1 MRIRKKE
8 LGNSNIVGARIEKRR
23 KELGMSQKDLLA
35 KLQVMEIDL
44 NSSGLSKI
52 EGQIRG
58 VSDFE
63 LVAFSKILDLT
74 LNQLVGLE

>member
-1 MRIRKKE
+1 MRTRKQE
-8 LGNSNIVGARIEKRR
+8 IGDRNLVGVRIENRR
-23 KELGMSQKDLLA
+23 KELKMSQKDLLA
-35 KLQVMEIDL
+35 KLHLMEIEMT
-44 NSSGLSKI
+44 SSGLSKI

-58 VSDFE
+58 VSDKE

>member
-1 MRIRKKE
+1 MRIRKQE
-8 LGNSNIVGARIEKRR
+8 LGDRNLVGARIENRR
-23 KELGMSQKDLLA
+23 KELKMSQKDLLA
-35 KLQVMEIDL
+35 KLQVMGIEM

-58 VSDFE
+58 VTDKE

-74 LNQLVGLE
+74 INQLVGLE

>member
-1 MRIRKKE
+1 MRIRKQE
-8 LGNSNIVGARIEKRR
+8 LGDKNLVGARVLQRR

-35 KLQVMEIDL
+35 RLQVEGVDL

-58 VSDFE
+58 VSDKE
-63 LVAFSKILDLT
+63 LVALSSV
-74 LNQLVGLE
+74 LNISVAELLGI

>member
-23 KELGMSQKDLLA
+23 KELGLSQKDLPA
-35 KLQVMEIDL
+35 KLQVMEIEL

-58 VSDFE
+58 VSDYE
-63 LVAFSKILDLT
+63 LVAFSQILDLT

>member
-1 MRIRKKE
+1 MRTRKQE
-8 LGNSNIVGARIEKRR
+8 IGDSNLVGVRIEKRR
-23 KELGMSQKDLLA
+23 KELNMSQKDLLA
-35 KLQVMEIDL
+35 KLHLMEIEMT
-44 NSSGLSKI
+44 SSGLSKI

-58 VSDFE
+58 VSDYE

>member
-1 MRIRKKE
+1 MRIRRQE
-8 LGNSNIVGARIEKRR
+8 IGDRNLIGVRVETRR
-23 KELGMSQKDLLA
+23 KELKMSQKDLLA
-35 KLQVMEIDL
+35 KLQVMGIDMT
-44 NSSGLSKI
+44 SSGLSKI

-58 VSDFE
+58 ISDKE

>member
-23 KELGMSQKDLLA
+23 KELGLSQKDLLA
-35 KLQVMEIDL
+35 KLQVMEIEL

-58 VSDFE
+58 VSDYE
-63 LVAFSKILDLT
+63 LVAFSQILDLT

>member
-1 MRIRKKE
+1 MRIRKQEIGDKN
-8 LGNSNIVGARIEKRR
+8 LVGTRIEKRR

-35 KLQVMEIDL
+35 KLQVMGIDM

-58 VSDFE
+58 VSDKE
-63 LVAFSKILDLT
+63 LVALSKILDLS

>member
-23 KELGMSQKDLLA
+23 KELGLSQKDLLA
-35 KLQVMEIDL
+35 KLQIMGIEMT
-44 NSSGLSKI
+44 SSGLSKI

-58 VSDFE
+58 VSDIE
-63 LVAFSKILDLT
+63 LVAFSKILELS
-74 LNQLVGLE
+74 LNQLLGLE

>member
-63 LVAFSKILDLT
+63 LVAFAKILDLT